1 MFIKKIGVLWVI
13 LSISLIINAQHRKNI
28 YLPDIPGYKTLKCDF
43 HLHTV
48 FSDGNVW
55 PTVRVDEAWME
66 GLDAIAI
73 SDHIE
78 YTPHSQDIVA
88 DHNRSYD
95 LALPVAENLGITL
108 IKATEITRDM
118 PPGHLNALF
127 IKNINLLDREN
138 YMDALLEAKAQG
150 AFIFWN
156 HPGWRSQQP
165 DTTLWWNEHTLL
177 YEKGLING
185 IEVYNQSSFYPEA
198 LVWSKTKRL
207 TILCNSD
214 LHNPV
219 QMDYDILNS
228 HRPMT
233 LVFAKNNLAASIKEA
248 LLEKRTAAYFGNTLV
263 GKSALMDAL
272 FFSSLKI
279 GQSPLQLENHKVS
292 SILIKNISDI
302 DYELELVQPPLGF
315 EAPEQI
321 TLKAHHQTRIEL
333 TGNSDEVVNKELL
346 NLYYSVKNILT
357 GPNEH
362 LVVTLKLLNK

>member
-1 MFIKKIGVLWVI
+1 MISKRIGILWVI
-13 LSISLIINAQHRKNI
+13 LSLSTLLNAQHRKNI
-28 YLPDIPGYKTLKCDF
+28 YIPDIPGYKTLKCDF

-55 PTVRVDEAWME
+55 PTVRVEEAWLE

-108 IKATEITRDM
+108 IKAAEITRDM

-127 IKNINLLDREN
+127 ITNANLLDRED
-138 YMDALLEAKAQG
+138 YMDALQEAKDQG

-156 HPGWRSQQP
+156 HPGWKRQQP
-165 DTTLWWNEHTLL
+165 DTTLWWEEHSILH
-177 YEKGLING
+177 EKGLING
-185 IEVYNQSSFYPEA
+185 IEVFNHSSFYPEA
-198 LVWSKTKRL
+198 LAWTKLKDL
-207 TILCNSD
+207 TVLCNTD
-214 LHNPV
+214 LHDPA
-219 QMDYDILNS
+219 QMEFNNIGS

-233 LVFAKNNLAASIKEA
+233 LVFAKNKSQEAIKEA
-248 LLEKRTAAYFGNTLV
+248 LVGKRTVAYFNNTLA
-263 GKSALMDAL
+263 GKSSLVEAL
-272 FFSSLKI
+272 FFNSIQI
-279 GQSPLQLENHKVS
+279 GQTPLKLENHKVS
-292 SILIKNISDI
+292 SILIKNTSDI

-315 EAPEQI
+315 EAPEKVL
-321 TLKAHHQTRIEL
+321 LKAHHQSRIEL
-333 TGNSDEVVNKELL
+333 TGNSDEVVNKEFL